1 MKLTPNCKINIG
13 LSVVRRRQDG
23 YHDIETIFYPVY
35 GFHDELEIEK
45 ADVFS
50 FEQSGLAVD
59 CSPEKN
65 LIVRCYYLMAS
76 RYAQVQPV
84 AIRFRKNIPFGAG
97 LGGGSSDAAHTAI
110 ALNELFELGLSKP
123 QLAQTVSELGAD
135 CAFFIYNVPCFATGI
150 GEQLTPIDMN
160 LTGKRLIL
168 IKPDVYVSTK
178 DAYANIV
185 PREERGIDTH
195 NDRYINDFEET
206 VFKLHPELQK
216 IKQRLLDCGA
226 EYAAMSGSGSTIFGL
241 FDNDTESSSTPQL
254 RALHEEFASMIVF
267 DNTL

>member
-23 YHDIETIFYPVY
+23 YHDIETIFYPIY
-35 GFHDELEIEK
+35 GLHDELEIEESN
-45 ADVFS
+45 VFS
-50 FEQSGLAVD
+50 FEQSGLVVD

-65 LIVRCYYLMAS
+65 LIVRCYHLMAD

-110 ALNELFELGLSKP
+110 ALNELFGLGQTKP
-123 QLAQTVSELGAD
+123 QLAQIVSELGAD

-150 GEQLTPIDMN
+150 GEHLTPIDMN
-160 LTGKRLIL
+160 LTGKRLIM

-178 DAYANIV
+178 DAYAGIV
-185 PREERGIDTH
+185 PREQKGIDIT
-195 NDRYINDFEET
+195 NASYVNDFEET
-206 VFKLHPELQK
+206 VFKLHPELQE

-241 FDNDTESSSTPQL
+241 FNSNTESGSAPRL
-254 RALHEEFASMIVF
+254 RALHEEFASMIIF